1 MYLYTFSYLRRMA
14 TMFLIGT
21 KIQEIPA
28 MLEVMAKFL
37 QEEPEENFSVTSF
50 EEVKD
55 VPLTLNDKALKSF
68 KEKTSKYPDL
78 YATGKAGQKDFNF
91 LYVLGQ
97 LLTNAALVFNLREQ
111 ENQKIQKA
119 SNIFYK
125 IWGSHD
131 EMNARS
137 LVHKY
142 SGKKIGETA
151 RTLILRMNASINFIN
166 KRVLP
171 LL

>member
-1 MYLYTFSYLRRMA
+1 MYLYIFSSLQRMA
-14 TMFLIGT
+14 TMLLIGT
-21 KIQEIPA
+21 KIREIPD
-28 MLEVMAKFL
+28 MLEVMVKFL

-50 EEVKD
+50 EEIKN
-55 VPLTLNDKALKSF
+55 VPLTLNDKALDSF
-68 KEKTSKYPDL
+68 KDKTSTYPGL

-97 LLTNAALVFNLREQ
+97 LLTNAALVFSFHEQ
-111 ENQKIQKA
+111 NSPKIQEA
-119 SNIFYK
+119 SNRFYE

-142 SGKKIGETA
+142 SGEKTGETI
-151 RTLILRMNASINFIN
+151 RSLILRMKASITLIN